1 MRTIRIIIIREY
13 LTRIKQRS
21 FLVSTLAAPVGF
33 ALLMLITGALA
44 GYTDGKKVISI
55 IDEGNLLQHATLPDK
70 SDKTLYFRYSDLSKE
85 SMIPKTFKDESD
97 VFLFIPKQELPIEDL
112 KELKLNYY
120 GSKHLSR
127 DEILYIQEHIG
138 DKLRE
143 LKLRSLH
150 LNADEIRNF
159 EVRPKLSYIS
169 AEEGAEKEGALETA
183 SVIGFLTGIV
193 IYATLIFY
201 GVSIM
206 RGVMEEKSSRI
217 VEVIIS
223 SVRPFQLL
231 MAKIIG
237 IGLVGITQFFIWGVS
252 VMLIQIVL
260 LPILGM
266 HAGSA
271 SPGMAAM
278 QQGGG
283 PDQQEMI
290 EALINGMAQVNWL
303 KMFGS
308 FLFYFVGGYLLYGS
322 LFAALGA
329 TINEEGETQ
338 SLSMIVTLPIVLSF
352 IISIAVINDPFSQ
365 LAVWASI
372 FPLSS
377 PVVMPVRMAFD
388 PPWYQVLISGIL
400 LIAGFVFSTW
410 IAARIYRTG
419 ILMYGKKN
427 SAKEIFRWLFY
438 KG

>member
-33 ALLMLITGALA
+33 ALFILVTGALA
-44 GYTDGKKVISI
+44 GYTEGKKVISI

-85 SMIPKTFKDESD
+85 SMIPKTFTDKSD
-97 VFLFIPKQELPIEDL
+97 VFLFIPKQDVPIEDL

-120 GSKHLSR
+120 GSGHLSR
-127 DEILYIQEHIG
+127 DEVLYIQEHIG

-143 LKLRSLH
+143 LKLKSLH
-150 LNADEIRNF
+150 LNEDEIRNF
-159 EVRPKLSYIS
+159 EVKPKLSYIS

-183 SVIGFLTGIV
+183 SVIGFLTGAI

-252 VMLIQIVL
+252 VMLIQIIL
-260 LPILGM
+260 LPILGL
-266 HAGSA
+266 HASQGGA
-271 SPGMAAM
+271 SMAAI
-278 QQGGG
+278 QHGGG
-283 PDQQEMI
+283 DQQAMI
-290 EALINGMAQVNWL
+290 ESMVNGIAQVNWL

-308 FLFYFVGGYLLYGS
+308 FLFYFIGGYLLYGS

-352 IISIAVINDPFSQ
+352 IISIAVVNDPSSQ

-372 FPLSS
+372 FPLTS

-388 PPWYQVLISGIL
+388 PPLYQILISAIL
-400 LIAGFVFSTW
+400 LIGGFIFSTW
-410 IAARIYRTG
+410 IDARIYRTG

>member
-1 MRTIRIIIIREY
+1 
-13 LTRIKQRS
+13 
-21 FLVSTLAAPVGF
+21 
-33 ALLMLITGALA
+33 
-44 GYTDGKKVISI
+44 
-55 IDEGNLLQHATLPDK
+55 
-70 SDKTLYFRYSDLSKE
+70 
-85 SMIPKTFKDESD
+85 
-97 VFLFIPKQELPIEDL
+97 
-112 KELKLNYY
+112 
-120 GSKHLSR
+120 
-127 DEILYIQEHIG
+127 
-138 DKLRE
+138 
-143 LKLRSLH
+143 
-150 LNADEIRNF
+150 
-159 EVRPKLSYIS
+159 
-169 AEEGAEKEGALETA
+169 
-183 SVIGFLTGIV
+183 
-193 IYATLIFY
+193 
-201 GVSIM
+201 M

-290 EALINGMAQVNWL
+290 EALVNGMAQVNWL